1 MDELN
6 IKSLIVKIYRKSYY
20 YSGKEHLDF
29 PYFSYYTF
37 LKNIELEKLKLLN
50 DEFLYI
56 ESDETELYEIYENI
70 IKEKE
75 LIIAKKEEKLRKKME
90 KERKKEEEKIKK
102 EKSEKKENDKIEIK
116 NEKDAK
122 PNETSKL
129 RGIFNFFEN
138 KIFEKKVNRINE
150 DDKKL
155 KLVSQNPDF
164 NYFITYYINNE
175 PDFNIQKNKNQII
188 INEEIIYNISKEILL
203 ILPSKKEINNNKEV
217 IIEANKKLIQNK
229 KLFELIGLLKYY
241 PIEKLLVTSKQR
253 LCFWINS
260 FNFLIL
266 FTIFYKKWIINSK
279 DDWKYFFKNVIYII
293 GGKKYSFNDMQY
305 VLFKRP
311 LFFTSSYKENNE
323 LKKLRVDKADDSK
336 NLEKKYPLI
345 NNPFVIYLP
354 TKEFLKPIIFNENE
368 LEIQM
373 NKRIEE
379 YLDKYIYVD
388 ESKNIILPELLTNY
402 NSRFLYKEYKKYQQ
416 ILKEDIYSL
425 IKEKKY
431 KRNVILNL
439 EFKLDFDNL
448 LE

>member
-1 MDELN
+1 MEISFLCVINVDMG
-6 IKSLIVKIYRKSYY
+6 ISLV
-20 YSGKEHLDF
+20 
-29 PYFSYYTF
+29 
-37 LKNIELEKLKLLN
+37 
-50 DEFLYI
+50 
-56 ESDETELYEIYENI
+56 
-70 IKEKE
+70 
-75 LIIAKKEEKLRKKME
+75 
-90 KERKKEEEKIKK
+90 
-102 EKSEKKENDKIEIK
+102 
-116 NEKDAK
+116 
-122 PNETSKL
+122 
-129 RGIFNFFEN
+129 
-138 KIFEKKVNRINE
+138 
-150 DDKKL
+150 
-155 KLVSQNPDF
+155 
-164 NYFITYYINNE
+164 
-175 PDFNIQKNKNQII
+175 
-188 INEEIIYNISKEILL
+188 
-203 ILPSKKEINNNKEV
+203 
-217 IIEANKKLIQNK
+217 
-229 KLFELIGLLKYY
+229 
-241 PIEKLLVTSKQR
+241 
-253 LCFWINS
+253 S
-260 FNFLIL
+260 FNFLVL

-305 VLFKRP
+305 ILFKRP

-323 LKKLRVDKADDSK
+323 LKKLRVDKADDYK

-373 NKRIEE
+373 NKRTEL

-416 ILKEDIYSL
+416 ILKEDIYNL